1 MREANVVNK
10 SKQNQEQR
18 RYWIGVVSEAHVRY
32 GEEGGFAQLCH
43 GKAAPLRRMRQGD
56 WLIYYSPRTEM
67 KGGQALQSFTAIGQ
81 VVDDEVYSFKMREDF
96 VPYRRNIRYFPC
108 RSVRIAGLL
117 DKLSFTK
124 GKVSWGYSFR
134 FGQLEISQEDF
145 IIIANEMLGE
155 GWEEALPL
163 F

>member
-1 MREANVVNK
+1 
-10 SKQNQEQR
+10 
-18 RYWIGVVSEAHVRY
+18 
-32 GEEGGFAQLCH
+32 
-43 GKAAPLRRMRQGD
+43 
-56 WLIYYSPRTEM
+56 M

-81 VVDDEVYSFKMREDF
+81 VVDDEVYRFKMREDF

-108 RSVRIAGLL
+108 HSVRIAGLF

-134 FGQLEISQEDF
+134 FGQQEISQEDI

-163 F
+163 S